1 MTNYSARVEQ
11 PKGIPWETFLY
22 RLAVTLFLIL
32 IVVKD
37 QLGVSISLNVFTVIW
52 LAIIVFAS
60 VERAAAFTVCSTICF
75 ASSLSV
81 TIPIA
86 VFTLV
91 AFARGVRKVYMGCFF
106 AAVFLIIS
114 EATHFLDAGQDFRTF
129 VNMSM
134 FIVLVLVITTQY
146 LANPYDPVPVLKH
159 YIGFFLF
166 LATDILVFT
175 LRWYGSISA
184 ILSEKFRIGQTDILE
199 EGVKIVAMSINANG
213 LGFLALLAVGIALV
227 LLNQKQMRKG
237 MAIAVIVYSSFI
249 GALTIS
255 KTFVI
260 CYVFLIGIFY
270 LWYMVSHSTHF
281 LPALRIAVVIGIL
294 FLIFSFTEVYR
305 NIQYRF
311 ESTDLTTGRVD
322 ILLDYLQY
330 MNDRPEKWLFG
341 IGMQWMNVKAGFE
354 TVPHNGFLEAYVGLG
369 LVGLF
374 SIVYLV
380 LKLIFLYRDKYTF
393 LHGKRPR
400 FLNYIPLFVHMFFI
414 QSFQFIK
421 ISYIFV
427 PLALSVLCILVPHA
441 EEMATVSRTA
451 LIQTEDQPK

>member
-1 MTNYSARVEQ
+1 MTNYRVRIEQ
-11 PKGIPWETFLY
+11 PKGIPRETFFY
-22 RLAVTLFLIL
+22 RLAISLFLIL
-32 IVVKD
+32 SLAKD
-37 QLGVSISLNVFTVIW
+37 QFNASVPLIVYTVIW
-52 LAIIVFAS
+52 LTIIVASS

-86 VFTLV
+86 VFVLV
-91 AFARGVRKVYMGCFF
+91 AFARGVRKVYLGCFLS
-106 AAVFLIIS
+106 AMLLILC
-114 EATHFLDAGQDFRTF
+114 EATHFLDVGQDFRSF
-129 VNMSM
+129 VNTSM
-134 FIVLVLVITTQY
+134 FIILILVITTQY

-175 LRWYGSISA
+175 IQRYGSIAA
-184 ILSEKFRIGQTDILE
+184 ILNESFRIGQTDVLE
-199 EGVKIVAMSINANG
+199 QGYNVAMSINANG
-213 LGFLALLAVGIALV
+213 LGFLALLAAGIALV
-227 LLNQKQMRKG
+227 LLNQGHMKKG
-237 MAIAVIVYSSFI
+237 VAIPVIIYSSFI

-270 LWYMVSHSTHF
+270 LWYLVSHSTRF
-281 LPALRIAVVIGIL
+281 FSALKIALVIGIL
-294 FLIFSFTEVYR
+294 FLIFTFTEVYE

-311 ESTDLTTGRVD
+311 ESTDLTTGRTD
-322 ILLDYLQY
+322 ILWNYLKF
-330 MNDRPEKWLFG
+330 MDRHPEKWLFG
-341 IGMQWMNVKAGFE
+341 IGMQRMNIKAGFE

-380 LKLIFLYRDKYTF
+380 FRLFFLYRGRYIFLYGRK
-393 LHGKRPR
+393 PR

-427 PLALSVLCILVPHA
+427 PLALVYLCILVPYA
-441 EEMATVSRTA
+441 GEDTLAVKRSDEE
-451 LIQTEDQPK
+451 